1 MTWWHKFIH
10 ITTLST
16 SEMADL
22 LPGLDMFREREREND
37 VGKSRE
43 LADAIGRLM
52 RFASLTT
59 ARVERLQHELSRARA
74 EIARLRIQEG
84 EYRRGYAPV
93 LQAMAEGAGAAK
105 H

>member
-10 ITTLST
+10 ITTLSA

-52 RFASLTT
+52 RYASLST
-59 ARVERLQHELSRARA
+59 ARVERLRRELSRARA
-74 EIARLRIQEG
+74 EIARLRLQEG
-84 EYRRGYAPV
+84 EFRRGYAPV
-93 LQAMAEGAGAAK
+93 LQAMAEGAGAVK

>member
-10 ITTLST
+10 ITTLSA

-43 LADAIGRLM
+43 LADAIGQ
-52 RFASLTT
+52 
-59 ARVERLQHELSRARA
+59 RVPEHSQ
-74 EIARLRIQEG
+74 G
-84 EYRRGYAPV
+84 
-93 LQAMAEGAGAAK
+93 
-105 H
+105 

>member
-59 ARVERLQHELSRARA
+59 ARVERLQHELSCARA
-74 EIARLRIQEG
+74 EIARLRLHIEEATPLCSRPWQ
-84 EYRRGYAPV
+84 RVPAR
-93 LQAMAEGAGAAK
+93 
-105 H
+105 

>member
-1 MTWWHKFIH
+1 MA
-10 ITTLST
+10 LPA

-43 LADAIGRLM
+43 LADAVGRLM

-59 ARVERLQHELSRARA
+59 SKVERLQNELSRARA